1 MKYPKISVVT
11 PSYNQAR
18 FIRSTIDSVLSQD
31 YPNLEYIVVD
41 GGSTDDTV
49 DILKSYGKKIKWVS
63 EKDAGQTDA
72 INKGLCQS
80 TGELLAYLNSDDLY
94 LPGTLKKIGEYYVQ
108 TGADWITGDYQII
121 DAAGRRHPHQTLVSV
136 YKSFLLRHY
145 SPRTLRMF
153 NSYIPQPSTFWS
165 RAAYKFIGE
174 FETKLR
180 YTMDYDYWLRL
191 SAKYPLH
198 YLPVAL
204 SAFRRHAT
212 SKSDTGTAAQFAEEL
227 SVARAH
233 GATLSELTI
242 HRLHSLVTST
252 LYGLYGK

>member
-1 MKYPKISVVT
+1 MTYPKISIVT

-31 YPNLEYIVVD
+31 YPNLEYIIVD
-41 GGSTDDTV
+41 GGSSDGTL
-49 DILKSYGKKIKWVS
+49 DILKGYGKKLKWVS
-63 EKDAGQTDA
+63 EKDAGQADA

-174 FETKLR
+174 FDTKLR

-191 SAKYPLH
+191 SAKYPLY
-198 YLPVAL
+198 YLPMSL

-212 SKSDTGTAAQFAEEL
+212 SKSDTGTTAQLAEEL
-227 SVARAH
+227 MVARSHRSSVLELLVHRAH
-233 GATLSELTI
+233 SQVALFIYHLLT
-242 HRLHSLVTST
+242 
-252 LYGLYGK
+252 